1 MHKLDIMLDRTFCAN
16 FNCPE
21 DCNRKITKALVK
33 DVVLINSSIT
43 YTLDTC
49 LEGKNILFKIDRDYA
64 ENQIREWQ
72 K

>member
-16 FNCPE
+16 FNCLE

-33 DVVLINSSIT
+33 NALLINSSIT

-49 LEGKNILFKIDRDYA
+49 LAGKKIFFNIDRDYA
-64 ENQIREWQ
+64 ENKISEW
-72 K
+72 KK